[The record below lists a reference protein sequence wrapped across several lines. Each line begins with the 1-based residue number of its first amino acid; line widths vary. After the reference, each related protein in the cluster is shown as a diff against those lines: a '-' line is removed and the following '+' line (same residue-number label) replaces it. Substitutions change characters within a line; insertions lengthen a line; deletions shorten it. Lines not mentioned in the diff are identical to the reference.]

1 MTTPSASVIF
11 IDASLPDLATLR
23 AGMPQDAAVHL
34 LDPAQALLVQVAAA
48 LHGQYNLAALHLITH
63 GAPGE
68 LHLGER
74 CLTSADFSGYRDE
87 LHAIAAAL
95 CEDGEILLYGCE
107 VAAGAA
113 GRRFV
118 DALADITGLKV
129 AAATHKVGAAELG
142 GDWSLDVMP
151 AMKST
156 TLQVP
161 AWQGVLDPTP
171 PVDGVYS
178 FADAVD
184 NTDGTYTTA
193 DGFFL
198 IRGWSDED
206 PGTDDD
212 AVGADAGGAYLFGLG
227 GEASSAFTSYIEVT
241 PVATGSFTLN
251 SASLGEYYTNPAGQA
266 QYAKFTNIHVV
277 GLANG
282 IKVAETNKINSVEN
296 FEEEYSGLDFTSFAG
311 KLIDTVRVYFDG
323 AIGDIQDRLTLYSL
337 DISGA
342 STVAAPTIP
351 TVNFVFN
358 TQNASLNSANGY
370 ASETALGNTT
380 AIDYADI
387 LFGGGVNDSAYT
399 QVFEIGGQSG
409 ISGSGGQLEY
419 LSVGAYDAAFS
430 LRQFKVYNND
440 SSDVTLTITG
450 HADAGVYD
458 GNLTSYP
465 AQNTTTVVA
474 VAGQWTTIDLPGDFG
489 AYKGFRIDS
498 GAGTGTKSLYFN
510 GFAIETTPPPP
521 PPPAVF
527 DLNGTDG
534 GNDFAVTLSGTP
546 VVLADTDAD
555 ISGLSQVSFYLDLTQ
570 IKAGDKLTF
579 GDPASGGVEIALDNV
594 TGTASAPTELTF
606 GTSTVMAINDRSVD
620 FLAGDGDYVLIF
632 LSAAD
637 EASLASL
644 LKTDMKFSG
653 SVAGDRVFYFE
664 KNDTGEP
671 LANATVTISAEG
683 GGGSVVLDLDQ
694 VGTGNEL
701 TNNNTAL
708 YGDNSVNFADSASV
722 LGDTAP
728 AAYNKLEISF
738 DMAGWYSGS
747 SPRISTY
754 NPIEDDGRS
763 LDLST
768 GTTTTVTSQYY
779 GGVDTIKMTLSGSA
793 GGARTLTF
801 ENNAGG
807 TLTKSDLNKLL
818 ENLSFREDND
828 WDGWDGDTRVF
839 SLVATDSSGNASAA
853 STFTVS
859 QAPYI
864 EADLTSDG
872 TLNEASAN
880 DGTVPGNVVYTL
892 HNDTFVSDGQGK
904 VAGVSF
910 KAWDDDAG
918 EYVAWDSEATGL
930 TPSLA
935 YTNSTTATLT
945 LTGTATAHTDNDSK
959 DVYIVYSAASFA
971 GGQTTVDFVQP
982 YDEWDEDYDYPS
994 AYVDFTDGPPEFV
1007 SGEVVGDLAKLTYSV
1022 DLADNSFGVWDDAI
1036 DGRTYDDFII
1046 MAGNT
1051 RIAVT
1056 DAFVDYNN
1064 PTVLILKLASL
1075 APAGATVTFAYND
1088 PTTDDDDDVIETD
1101 SEYADAPTLAATAI
1115 TNNSVAPGKLI
1126 VGDGSGGGGGGGG
1139 VILSSPVGLGG
1150 NGGAGGA
1157 GGGSEDALEG
1167 TANSDIIFGD
1177 GSGGGGG
1184 GEGGYPGLGVTD
1196 GLAGVGGAAGS
1207 GNDSISGKAGND
1219 IIFGDGFAGQDGHP
1233 DGNPGSGGSGGLG
1246 GGGSGGSTNQ
1256 NQYGK
1261 PGLAAGAGADGNP
1274 GWDVAAPR
1282 VVAPTE
1288 MPEPL
1293 VAGFGGT
1300 GGHVGAADTDITD
1313 HGAGSVVVHGS
1324 QGVSGGGGGGGY
1336 YGTAGQGGAPI
1347 QGANQYSAGI
1357 AGSAGQGYVAQT
1369 NGSGG
1374 AGGAGLPYSQSVT
1387 WGGIGGGGGGA
1398 GLTTGAATGS
1408 SGGDGGSAVAELING
1423 QDGEAGNTD
1432 VVEVTDSG
1440 AMWYHLYTYWSQ
1452 DEYAEFGGLSD
1463 LAQAIRNGD
1472 LVMGT
1477 GSDVIDGG
1485 VGSDNLFGG
1494 GGDDTFVF
1502 ELNDAGA
1509 ADTDTIWDFNA
1520 TGGNEADKIVLKV
1533 GSVALATDSDELA
1546 DILEAQTTSGAD
1558 DEDRTIV
1565 FAGTNKQ
1572 VSITVKGIDRDLLA
1586 SDFSAPVLAD
1596 TTPPAYQSASVNG
1609 TTLTLTYDEALSGTL
1624 PAASA
1629 FTLKVNGTVV
1639 ENGISSVA
1647 ANANN
1652 TKLDLMLA
1660 NPIYFGQK
1668 VTVSYADPTTGDDDH
1683 AIQDS
1688 AGNDAA
1694 SFIDYGIANNSA
1706 ATSSV
1711 VIGSQLQGEQVTL
1724 SIGGGLSI
1732 NNATNAAAP
1741 TNLGKSIKMPL
1752 GQFAFNITGLQDGGT
1767 AQLSMTADA
1776 DLKQLTYYKW
1786 NYVTNKYVNIAKSVS
1801 IDTQNNKATVFFDL
1815 VDGGAYDADRLAN
1828 GTIVDP
1834 GGVAE
1839 NKLLPVILE
1848 NATAIGDVTALNTDS
1863 VNGTLS
1869 YAITGGADAAKFSIN
1884 SSTGA
1889 LTFNSAP
1896 DYETPT
1902 DAGDTAGDNTYAVT
1916 VTITGSNGG
1925 SEIQPLIVTVM
1936 NVPEAGDPTVGSNV
1950 TAVEATLTV
1959 NAPPSS
1965 GGGSTSNSGSTSTT
1979 TTQPDGTTIT
1989 ENTVR
1994 EPDGTMVV
2002 ETVTTKPDGAIV
2014 TEVVTEKPDGTLIEA
2029 VVETQG
2035 GARLTETTTTTPTG
2049 EVIRTFEVAPTTAGG
2064 QGVPSQFTDIALY
2077 YGNAS
2082 RDIPATTAS
2091 IPSSIGLT
2099 STGARTPT
2107 TNAEALANLITLIDN
2122 TSGNTEAN
2130 KPNMIAGGES
2140 FLAQLDAA
2148 ADRGPL
2154 IVNSIKLTAV
2164 EGATTA
2170 PSQPIVIT
2178 GSANRVTT
2186 GEGNGNGGAPVE
2198 AIVIDTRELPP
2209 GTVLSLENIEF
2220 AVIVGNNVTLR
2231 GGEGANI
2238 VFAGAGSQNIVLGED
2253 DDELYGG
2260 DGDDTVGS
2268 RSGSDQ
2274 LHGDAG
2280 NDWLVGGSGDD
2291 LLYGGEGDDILQG
2304 SSSDAGQ
2311 WQFALQADGQMQMR
2325 FAARETDLADAAI
2338 STFTG
2343 DWRGQTVADSRIA
2356 LVYQDYEQVA
2366 DIALLY
2372 QALFQQLPELSAMNY
2387 WATSGKTDLELAQI
2401 AYDAYQQQVGIQPQA
2416 LEVQVS
2422 QLIGHVMGAV
2432 PEGWVTAGVAHLS
2445 NGGSWAEV
2453 MLFLARQAKQL
2464 DEQGNLT
2471 LTRDYL
2477 IHETGWSAGG
2487 GNDQLFGGAGNDRLV
2502 GGSGNNLLDGGEGM
2516 DIVEF
2521 VGRIEDFSVGLQ
2533 ETALGVIDLVL
2544 KNVHTGDI
2552 NILRNIEAGKIGGE
2566 LVIGTTGAPALEADL
2581 FKPLGDFVRVV
2592 GTVEAQ
2598 ELGLPAAW
2606 L

>member
-23 AGMPQDAAVHL
+23 AGLPQDAAVHL
-34 LDPAQALLVQVAAA
+34 LDPAQDLLAQVAAA
-48 LHGQYNLAALHLITH
+48 LEAQHDLATLHLITH

-74 CLTSADFSGYRDE
+74 RLTSADFSGNRDE

-95 CEDGEILLYGCE
+95 REDGEFLLYGCE
-107 VAAGAA
+107 VAAGAE

-151 AMKST
+151 AMKSA

-184 NTDGTYTTA
+184 NNDGTYTTA

-198 IRGWSDED
+198 IRGWSDEG
-206 PGTDDD
+206 PGTGDD

-251 SASLGEYYTNPAGQA
+251 SASLGEFYDPPNDQGGYTNFQ
-266 QYAKFTNIHVV
+266 NIHVV

-282 IKVAETNKINSVEN
+282 IKVAETNKINSTGDV
-296 FEEEYSGLDFTSFAG
+296 FEPNYIGLDFTSFAG

-323 AIGDIQDRLTLYSL
+323 SIGDIQDRLTLYSL

-498 GAGTGTKSLYFN
+498 GAGNGTKPLYFN

-527 DLNGTDG
+527 DLNGTDD

-546 VVLADTDAD
+546 VVLADSDAD
-555 ISGLSQVSFYLDLTQ
+555 ISETSMVLFCLDLSQ
-570 IKAGDKLTF
+570 IKAGDKLIF
-579 GDPASGGVEIALDNV
+579 GDIANGGVEIALDGI
-594 TGTASAPTELTF
+594 TGNITDGPTTENF
-606 GTSTVMAINDRSVD
+606 GTTTIAAYNDRAID
-620 FLAGDGDYVLIF
+620 AMFGGGQYVVLQING
-632 LSAAD
+632 SDAD
-637 EASLASL
+637 AITQL
-644 LKTDMKFSG
+644 LKSDMKFSG
-653 SVAGDRVFYFE
+653 SVAGDRAFRFF
-664 KNDTGEP
+664 DDQQQT
-671 LANATVTISAEG
+671 LATATVTVEAGAG
-683 GGGSVVLDLDQ
+683 GAFVLDLEQ
-694 VGTGNEL
+694 VGAGSAD
-701 TNNNTAL
+701 TNNNIAL
-708 YGDNSVNFADSASV
+708 YGDNSVQFADSASV
-722 LGDTAP
+722 LGDSAP

-754 NPIEDDGRS
+754 NPIEDDGRG

-768 GTTTTVTSQYY
+768 GMTTTVTPYYY

-818 ENLSFREDND
+818 ENLWFREYND
-828 WDGWDGDTRVF
+828 WDGWNGETRVF

-864 EADLTSDG
+864 EADSTSDG
-872 TLNEASAN
+872 TLNEEASTN
-880 DGTVPGNVVYTL
+880 NGTVPGNVVYTL
-892 HNDTFVSDGQGK
+892 HNDTFVNDGQGK

-910 KAWDDDAG
+910 KVWDDDAG
-918 EYVAWDSEATGL
+918 QYVAWDSEATGL

-935 YTNSTTATLT
+935 YTTATTATLT

-1007 SGEVVGDLAKLTYSV
+1007 SGEVAGDLVKLTYSV
-1022 DLADNSFGVWDDAI
+1022 DLADNSFD
-1036 DGRTYDDFII
+1036 YDNFVI
-1046 MAGNT
+1046 MAGST

-1101 SEYADAPTLAATAI
+1101 SEYADAPSMAATAI
-1115 TNNSVAPGKLI
+1115 ANFSAAPGKLI

-1139 VILSSPVGLGG
+1139 VIVDWDADALGG
-1150 NGGAGGA
+1150 AGGDGGA
-1157 GGGSEDALEG
+1157 GGGGDDTLEG

-1184 GEGGYPGLGVTD
+1184 GGGGAGNVGIAPGSA
-1196 GLAGVGGAAGS
+1196 GLGGAAG
-1207 GNDSISGKAGND
+1207 GGDDSISGEGGND
-1219 IIFGDGFAGQDGHP
+1219 IIFGDGFAGQNGHP

-1261 PGLAAGAGADGNP
+1261 PGLAAGAGADGNS

-1288 MPEPL
+1288 MSEPL

-1300 GGHVGAADTDITD
+1300 GGHVGSSDTDTFD
-1313 HGAGSVVVHGS
+1313 YGESSVVVHGG

-1336 YGTAGQGGAPI
+1336 YGTGGQGGPVIEGAND
-1347 QGANQYSAGI
+1347 QGNDTNQYSAGF
-1357 AGSAGQGYVAQT
+1357 AGSAGQGYVAQV

-1374 AGGAGLPYSQSVT
+1374 DGGAGLPYSQSVT

-1485 VGSDNLFGG
+1485 AGSDNLFGG

-1586 SDFSAPVLAD
+1586 SDFTAPVLAD

-1609 TTLTLTYDEALSGTL
+1609 TTLTLTYGEALSSTL

-1629 FTLKVNGTVV
+1629 FTLKVNGSVV
-1639 ENGISSVA
+1639 TNGVSSVA

-1652 TKLDLMLA
+1652 TKLDLTLA

-1668 VTVSYADPTTGDDDH
+1668 VTVSYADPTTGDDAN

-1694 SFIDYGIANNSA
+1694 NFTDYGIANNSA

-1711 VIGSQLQGEQVTL
+1711 IIGSQLQGEQVTL

-1916 VTITGSNGG
+1916 VTITGNNGG